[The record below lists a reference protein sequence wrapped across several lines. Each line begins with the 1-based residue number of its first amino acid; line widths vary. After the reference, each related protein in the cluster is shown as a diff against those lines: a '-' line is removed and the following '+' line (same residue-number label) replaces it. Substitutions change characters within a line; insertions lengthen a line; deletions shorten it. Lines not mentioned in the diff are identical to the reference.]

1 MTEQPIHP
9 MQPSAEQFGEWLAEA
24 CRQWLGGQ
32 RKVIAGIVAR
42 LAYAAGADEELEE
55 CIAWFDRH
63 IPGYEMVADKLRAA
77 RRPKPPSLKQQAL
90 KLVTDYRVPFY
101 RYSAEQTETIRRAL
115 ELIPDD

>member
-24 CRQWLGGQ
+24 RRQWPGGQ
-32 RKVIAGIVAR
+32 PGDIAGIVAR
-42 LAYAAGADEELEE
+42 LAYAAGADAELEE
-55 CIAWFDRH
+55 CVSFLAAQGWDH
-63 IPGYEMVADKLRAA
+63 IPGDLRAA
-77 RRPKPPSLKQQAL
+77 RRPKPPSLKEQAL

-115 ELIPDD
+115 ELLPDD